1 MEVAQKLFETQR
13 KAIAIQ
19 FQDLGIRVTVTM
31 PKGLQVL
38 GWVNTL
44 AHTMDPIKVSI
55 RYDEGAEPLSP
66 KQEKG
71 FKFVLRKGRFVLH
84 KGK

>member
-1 MEVAQKLFETQR
+1 MELSQELFDTQR
-13 KAIAIQ
+13 KSIHTQ
-19 FQDLGIRVTVTM
+19 LEDLGIRVTMTT
-31 PKGLQVL
+31 PKGLREL
-38 GWVNTL
+38 GYVDRF
-44 AHTMDPIKVSI
+44 AYTMTPMKVTI
-55 RYDEGAEPLSP
+55 RYDEGVEPLSP

>member
-1 MEVAQKLFETQR
+1 MEVPQKLFDTQR
-13 KAIAIQ
+13 KSLSTQ
-19 FQDLGIRVTVTM
+19 HQDLGVRVTMTM
-31 PKGLQVL
+31 PKGLKVL
-38 GWVNTL
+38 GWVQTL
-44 AHTMDPIKVSI
+44 AHTMDPIKVVI
-55 RYDEGAEPLSP
+55 RYDEGVEPLSP